1 MKQIAQSWTSIT
13 IIQYRPDKISSSG
26 HPTNTKH
33 INLRE
38 NQLSG
43 GQWSHRLY
51 IHINSNLGTILTFQQ
66 SAILPIKFGIT
77 ITKSG
82 KSTVT
87 KFFQS

>member
-1 MKQIAQSWTSIT
+1 MKQTAQSWTSIT

-51 IHINSNLGTILTFQQ
+51 I
-66 SAILPIKFGIT
+66 
-77 ITKSG
+77 
-82 KSTVT
+82 KST
-87 KFFQS
+87 QI

>member
-1 MKQIAQSWTSIT
+1 MKQIAQSWTSMT
-13 IIQYRPDKISSSG
+13 IIQYRPDKNFKFRPS
-26 HPTNTKH
+26 TNTKH

-77 ITKSG
+77 TTKSG

-87 KFFQS
+87 KFSQS